1 MNYINKMSEQIEP
14 KETAPKSNRIVFCY
28 FFLVLLL
35 GMVAVAILVR
45 ACNTAFVEKES
56 WLKVAESQK
65 RPDRLIYPS
74 RGNIYSSD
82 GKLMATSV
90 PRYYLY
96 IDFRADCF
104 TQSSKKWNSKD
115 TLLHSKRNGIDSLA
129 FYLSRKFKDRSPA
142 GYKSYLLG
150 GLNAKKKSRQF
161 PIYKGRVSYS
171 DLKEIKKYPFLR
183 LGVFKSGFYTRE
195 MVEREKPFGTLASR
209 TIGDTFRDID
219 PKTGLTKGKNGLELQ
234 YDTLLHGVAGLKSIR
249 RLGGGW
255 TNVVEVE
262 PTEGMDIRTTIDISI
277 QDITEKSLRDMLKKI
292 DAASGTAV
300 VMEVA
305 TGEVKAITNMG
316 RIGEGVYGED
326 MNHAVADATEPGSTF
341 KTASIMVALE
351 DGVCLPDDTVDTGN
365 GVYMYKKAR
374 MTDHNA
380 HKGGYKRISVAQSI
394 WYSSNIGV
402 AKTIL
407 KGYEKNPQKYWDGL
421 ERLGLME
428 DLRLEIPGA
437 GRAKIRRPN
446 DSILPWS
453 KTTLPWMSFGYETQI
468 PPIYTLAFYNA
479 IANNGKM
486 VRPLFTKEIM
496 QNGKTVKSFSTEVV
510 RESICSEQ
518 TLAMIKE
525 MLLGV
530 VEKGTGSAV
539 HSDVVRIAGKTGT
552 AQIASGGVYKKAGHQ
567 VAFCGYFPADAPKYS
582 CIVVIRQ
589 PRNGYPSGGTMSG
602 GVVKAIAE
610 KVYANH
616 MLSDIQQMEVDSM
629 AVKIPR
635 VKAGDKEAL
644 DEVLTELDISFDSEE
659 VSSRWITSA
668 IDDSLQKIVLKD
680 RLMRDGLVPNVVG
693 MGVKDAVYL
702 LESAGLRT
710 SLHGVGR
717 VASQSVSP
725 GTRVLKGQTV
735 SLTLK

>member
-1 MNYINKMSEQIEP
+1 MTENTES
-14 KETAPKSNRIVFCY
+14 KELASKSNRILFCY
-28 FFLVLLL
+28 FFVVSLLCL
-35 GMVAVAILVR
+35 VAIGILAS
-45 ACNTAFVEKES
+45 ACKTAFVEKEE

-65 RPDRLIYPS
+65 RPDRLIFPS

-96 IDFRADCF
+96 IDFKADCF
-104 TQSSKKWNSKD
+104 SHASKKWNSKD
-115 TLLHSKRNGIDSLA
+115 TLLHSKKNGIDSLA

-161 PIYKGRVSYS
+161 PIYNKRVSYS
-171 DLKEIKKYPFLR
+171 DLKEIKNYPFLR
-183 LGVFKSGFYTRE
+183 LGVYRSGFYTRE
-195 MVEREKPFGTLASR
+195 LVEREKPFRSLASR

-234 YDTLLHGVAGLKSIR
+234 YDTLLHGVAGIKSVR

-262 PTEGMDIRTTIDISI
+262 PTEGMDIRTTIDINI
-277 QDITEKSLRDMLKKI
+277 QDIAEKSLLDMLKKI

-300 VMEVA
+300 VMEVE

-316 RIGEGVYGED
+316 RISEGVYGED
-326 MNHAVADATEPGSTF
+326 TNHAVADETEPGSTF

-402 AKTIL
+402 AKVIL

-446 DSILPWS
+446 DSIRPWS
-453 KTTLPWMSFGYETQI
+453 KVTLPWMSFGYETQI

-496 QNGKTVKSFSTEVV
+496 QNGKTIQSFSTEVI

-518 TLAMIKE
+518 TLAIIKE

-530 VEKGTGSAV
+530 VESGTGSAV

-552 AQIASGGVYKKAGHQ
+552 AQIASGGVYRKAGHQ

-616 MLSDIQQMEVDSM
+616 MLSDIEDMKVDSL
-629 AVKIPR
+629 AVLVPKT
-635 VKAGDKEAL
+635 KAGDKDAL
-644 DEVLTELDISFDSEE
+644 NEVLTELDIDFNSDN
-659 VSSRWITSA
+659 VASRWITASVN
-668 IDDSLQKIVLKD
+668 DSLQQIVLKD
-680 RLMRDGLVPNVVG
+680 ISMRDGLVPNVIG

-702 LESAGLRT
+702 LESVGLRT
-710 SLHGVGR
+710 SLQGVGR
-717 VASQSVSP
+717 VAAQSISP
-725 GTRVLKGQTV
+725 GSRALKGQTV
-735 SLTLK
+735 SLILK

>member
-1 MNYINKMSEQIEP
+1 
-14 KETAPKSNRIVFCY
+14 
-28 FFLVLLL
+28 
-35 GMVAVAILVR
+35 
-45 ACNTAFVEKES
+45 
-56 WLKVAESQK
+56 
-65 RPDRLIYPS
+65 
-74 RGNIYSSD
+74 
-82 GKLMATSV
+82 
-90 PRYYLY
+90 
-96 IDFRADCF
+96 
-104 TQSSKKWNSKD
+104 
-115 TLLHSKRNGIDSLA
+115 
-129 FYLSRKFKDRSPA
+129 
-142 GYKSYLLG
+142 
-150 GLNAKKKSRQF
+150 
-161 PIYKGRVSYS
+161 
-171 DLKEIKKYPFLR
+171 
-183 LGVFKSGFYTRE
+183 
-195 MVEREKPFGTLASR
+195 
-209 TIGDTFRDID
+209 
-219 PKTGLTKGKNGLELQ
+219 
-234 YDTLLHGVAGLKSIR
+234 
-249 RLGGGW
+249 
-255 TNVVEVE
+255 
-262 PTEGMDIRTTIDISI
+262 
-277 QDITEKSLRDMLKKI
+277 
-292 DAASGTAV
+292 
-300 VMEVA
+300 
-305 TGEVKAITNMG
+305 
-316 RIGEGVYGED
+316 
-326 MNHAVADATEPGSTF
+326 
-341 KTASIMVALE
+341 
-351 DGVCLPDDTVDTGN
+351 
-365 GVYMYKKAR
+365 
-374 MTDHNA
+374 
-380 HKGGYKRISVAQSI
+380 
-394 WYSSNIGV
+394 
-402 AKTIL
+402 
-407 KGYEKNPQKYWDGL
+407 
-421 ERLGLME
+421 
-428 DLRLEIPGA
+428 
-437 GRAKIRRPN
+437 
-446 DSILPWS
+446 
-453 KTTLPWMSFGYETQI
+453 
-468 PPIYTLAFYNA
+468 
-479 IANNGKM
+479 
-486 VRPLFTKEIM
+486 M

-693 MGVKDAVYL
+693 MGGKDAVYL